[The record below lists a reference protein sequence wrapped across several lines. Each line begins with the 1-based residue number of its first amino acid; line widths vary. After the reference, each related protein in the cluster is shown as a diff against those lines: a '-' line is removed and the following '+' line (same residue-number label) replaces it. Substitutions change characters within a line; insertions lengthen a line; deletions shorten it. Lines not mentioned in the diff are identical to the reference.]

1 MSKVFLNLLSVSS
14 ETFNR
19 SFQLKLLDDIV
30 FTNKRLAKIGYVLHD
45 ICTFCKVEIE
55 TIYDLFYECPFTILF

>member
-30 FTNKRLAKIGYVLHD
+30 FTNKRLAKIDYVLHD

-55 TIYDLFYECPFTILF
+55 TIYDLFYERPFTILF